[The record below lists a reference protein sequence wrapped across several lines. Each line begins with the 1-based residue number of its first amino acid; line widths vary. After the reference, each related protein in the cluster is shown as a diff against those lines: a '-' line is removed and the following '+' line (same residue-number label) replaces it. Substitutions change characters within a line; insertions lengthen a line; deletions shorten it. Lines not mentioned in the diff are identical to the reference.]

1 MKTPGSAIKDRLVNY
16 VSQLRFP
23 WLVGITA
30 TLFIVSVAIPPLVDP
45 IPFIDEIILGLCAAI
60 LATLKK
66 RRKSPLETTAGE
78 PPKVVEQTPGPG
90 GAG

>member
-1 MKTPGSAIKDRLVNY
+1 MKTPGSAIKDRFVNY

-30 TLFIVSVAIPPLVDP
+30 TLFIISVAIPPLVDP

-66 RRKSPLETTAGE
+66 RRKAPIETTTGASQ
-78 PPKVVEQTPGPG
+78 KVVAQSPGSG
-90 GAG
+90 GVG